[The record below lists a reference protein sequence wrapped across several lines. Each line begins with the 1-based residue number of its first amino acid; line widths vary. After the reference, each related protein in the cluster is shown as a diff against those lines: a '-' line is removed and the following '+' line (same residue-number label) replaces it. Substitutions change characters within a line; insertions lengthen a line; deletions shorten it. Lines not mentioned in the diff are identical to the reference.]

1 MIQLEERKLFSFN
14 PFRLVYKMNLLINI
28 IKHYKI
34 KYNSILVIGRYKMSI
49 LFINGSPNKNGNT
62 VRLAKK
68 FLKDQEFKTL
78 NLVDYKIYSY
88 GQNFKDDQL
97 DEIIEQMKQADT
109 IVIGSPLYWH
119 SMSGAIRNVL
129 DRFYGYVDESL
140 LQGKDMY
147 FVFQGYAPTKEQLA
161 AGEYTMSRFAKL
173 YGMNYKGMITE

>member
-1 MIQLEERKLFSFN
+1 
-14 PFRLVYKMNLLINI
+14 
-28 IKHYKI
+28 
-34 KYNSILVIGRYKMSI
+34 MSI

-62 VRLAKK
+62 VRLTKK

-88 GQNFKDDQL
+88 GQNFEDDQL
-97 DEIIEQMKQADT
+97 DEVIEQMKQADT

-140 LQGKDMY
+140 LQGK
-147 FVFQGYAPTKEQLA
+147 APTKEQLA

-173 YGMNYKGMITE
+173 YGMNYKGMIAE

>member
-1 MIQLEERKLFSFN
+1 MQKAIIVCLSKQKDEII
-14 PFRLVYKMNLLINI
+14 NLLQLND
-28 IKHYKI
+28 YSFEPLLS
-34 KYNSILVIGRYKMSI
+34 NE
-49 LFINGSPNKNGNT
+49 
-62 VRLAKK
+62 
-68 FLKDQEFKTL
+68 QEFKTL

-88 GQNFKDDQL
+88 GQNFEDDQL
-97 DEIIEQMKQADT
+97 DEVIEQMKQADT

-129 DRFYGYVDESL
+129 DCFYDYVDESL